1 MTRLGFEI
9 LTYQNK
15 IHMRKD
21 TKKQNS
27 TNTQMGYDTVLYAV
41 LKLLTLVEVQD
52 LAGDKHKVK
61 ISGAE
66 GYIPVFATKEEAE
79 IEACDGKYQIFAMSV
94 PK

>member
-1 MTRLGFEI
+1 M
-9 LTYQNK
+9 NK
-15 IHMRKD
+15 E
-21 TKKQNS
+21 TKQQNS
-27 TNTQMGYDTVLYAV
+27 TDPQMGYDTVLYAV

-52 LAGDKHKVK
+52 VAGDKHKVK

-79 IEACDGKYQIFAMSV
+79 VEACDGKYQIFAMSA

>member
-1 MTRLGFEI
+1 MGKE
-9 LTYQNK
+9 
-15 IHMRKD
+15 
-21 TKKQNS
+21 TKQQKS
-27 TNTQMGYDTVLYAV
+27 TDTQMGYDTVLYAV

-52 LAGDKHKVK
+52 VAGDKHKVK

-79 IEACDGKYQIFAMSV
+79 VEACDGKYQIFPMSV